1 MIRRRPPAGPAGRR
15 LAALLTVVLIGCA
28 PEDEPPVALEVLPE
42 GVDMA
47 IVDMDHFLTRTGVRR
62 ARLRADTAEFRADG
76 EIHLR
81 PVELV
86 FYDGQGNEL
95 SVVNGDRG
103 VFNEMTEDM
112 VATGSVV
119 ALDRRDDQR
128 LVTTHIRYE
137 AEEDRLYGDEPF
149 TLYRD
154 GGGTVLEG
162 SSFETDPGLTSIVMF
177 DSSGRTSQT
186 TRPSPPPPPAEDSA
200 TAPAVADTGST
211 VSPDSMT
218 AVPDSGSV
226 VPPPPDSTA
235 TRAAPPDTTSARPDS
250 TSARG

>member
-1 MIRRRPPAGPAGRR
+1 MIRGWPGSGPSVCRSAI
-15 LAALLTVVLIGCA
+15 LVAALLVACA
-28 PEDEPPVALEVLPE
+28 PEDEPPVALEVLPD

-47 IVDMDHFLTRTGVRR
+47 IIDMDHFLTRTGVRR

-81 PVELV
+81 PVQLI
-86 FYDGQGNEL
+86 FYDEQGNEL

-119 ALDRRDDQR
+119 ALDQRDDQR

-154 GGGTVLEG
+154 GGDTVLEG

-186 TRPSPPPPPAEDSA
+186 TRPSPPPPPGEDSSA
-200 TAPAVADTGST
+200 AADTGS
-211 VSPDSMT
+211 VAPPDS
-218 AVPDSGSV
+218 AALALPDSGSV
-226 VPPPPDSTA
+226 EPPPDTTSVGT
-235 TRAAPPDTTSARPDS
+235 APPDTTSARPDS